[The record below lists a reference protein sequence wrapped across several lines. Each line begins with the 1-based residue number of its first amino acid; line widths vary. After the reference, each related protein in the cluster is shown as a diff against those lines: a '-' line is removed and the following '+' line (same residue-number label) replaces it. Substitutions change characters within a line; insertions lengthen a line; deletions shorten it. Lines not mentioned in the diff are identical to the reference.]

1 MISVTFRPNAMTM
14 NDGHDHA
21 NTCTTS
27 PDRRITDPG
36 RRRVL
41 AAGALGLGA
50 SALVAA
56 CSGSNAVKEATG
68 KSGTV
73 AAKAPTTG
81 APASPATV
89 DANSLALFSDQS
101 MNFECLFAFGEACYG
116 TAEVG
121 EVVAAV
127 STINAAG
134 PTYGTYTET
143 FLALAD
149 KLAGMADQ
157 AKQRGDMAT
166 ERACSFRAATYYT
179 QALYFVLGSDQPDR
193 EEAIYRSNRASY
205 DRAVGLLDVPP
216 VTLEV
221 PYGTTPMPAWLF
233 RPADDGRARPTV
245 IINNGSDAQSV
256 ELWAYGTAAALER
269 GWNALVFEGPGQGQ
283 LLFVDKVSFTP
294 RWETV
299 ITPIVDLLSKRED
312 VDDKKI
318 ALTGW
323 SMGGT
328 LVARAASR
336 EHRLAALVMDPGDT
350 DAWLAFPEVLRE
362 MVQPTADGTN
372 QAWANDVLPS
382 LSPEQNFTLKKRL
395 EIFTP
400 DALESARRGGF
411 TKDFAAVVDAIKA
424 MTCTD
429 VLKDITTPTLVLDY
443 DGEQF
448 YQGQPQKTFE
458 LLTAPKDFYNFS
470 ADVGAQFHCAPM
482 APQHRNEVVFD
493 WLATK
498 LR

>member
-1 MISVTFRPNAMTM
+1 MSE
-14 NDGHDHA
+14 G
-21 NTCTTS
+21 TS
-27 PDRRITDPG
+27 APPTPPGRTIADPG

-41 AAGALGLGA
+41 ATGALGLGA
-50 SALVAA
+50 SAFVAA
-56 CSGSNAVKEATG
+56 CSGSG
-68 KSGTV
+68 
-73 AAKAPTTG
+73 AAKQATARVGAVPATAPPTS
-81 APASPATV
+81 AAASPATV
-89 DANSLALFSDQS
+89 NANSLALFADQS

-127 STINAAG
+127 STINGAG
-134 PTYGTYTET
+134 PTYGTYTDT

-157 AKQRGDMAT
+157 AKERGDTAT

-193 EEAIYRSNRASY
+193 EQAIYQANRASY
-205 DRAVGLLDVPP
+205 DRAVSLLPVPP
-216 VTLEV
+216 VKV
-221 PYGTTPMPAWLF
+221 QIPYGRTPMPAWLF
-233 RPADDGRARPTV
+233 RPADDGKPRPTV
-245 IINNGSDAQSV
+245 IVNNGSDGQSV
-256 ELWAYGTAAALER
+256 ELWAYGTVAAVER

-283 LLFVDKVSFTP
+283 LLFVDEVPFTP

-312 VDDKKI
+312 VDAKRI

-328 LVARAASR
+328 LVARAAAH

-350 DAWLAFPEVLRE
+350 DPWLAFPQILRE
-362 MVQPTADGTN
+362 MVQPEAAATN
-372 QAWANDVLPS
+372 QAWEQDVIPS
-382 LSPEQNFTLKKRL
+382 LTPEQVFTLRKRL

-400 DALESARRGGF
+400 DALESARNGTF

-424 MTCTD
+424 MDCTD
-429 VLKDITTPTLVLDY
+429 TVKDITTPTLVVDY
-443 DGEQF
+443 EGEQF

-458 LLTAPKDFYNFS
+458 LLTAPKDFVNFS
-470 ADVGAQFHCAPM
+470 AADGAQFHCAPM
-482 APQHRNEVVFD
+482 APQHRNEVIFD